1 MTMKNMMLYRITCPT
16 TQGILNDWEAL
27 SELLARKKAYLP
39 SGGQWRALGFD
50 LPVPSFSEMLVY
62 SGPGGCNLFSLYV
75 HERMLPG
82 ATIREHVFAKCKKI
96 EDRENRK
103 CYAKERAQIRDEVMA
118 ELLPKAF
125 IKHSYIPMLV
135 IGDLLV
141 VDTSSAKK
149 AEDALSTLR
158 DAMGSL
164 PVRPVSYQGNIV
176 EMMTK
181 MVDEKDSF
189 DYLRPGQR
197 TKLIDS
203 EGAQITV
210 KDLDLDSD
218 AISEHRDA
226 GFRPH
231 ELQIYLHD
239 RDDDANLLMV
249 FTLTDKLIFKGVKF
263 PDLVLDK
270 AKSEADGDAGA
281 YYDASLF
288 IFCDIVRT
296 LVKTFDEAIEE
307 VVYERKEA
315 YTPPAPPED
324 AASDEYRSPNLSQSE
339 QQEAVDEEDDTF
351 AVAPAAAEEDDDL

>member
-16 TQGILNDWEAL
+16 TQRILNDWEAL

-39 SGGQWRALGFD
+39 TGGQWRALGFD
-50 LPVPSFSEMLVY
+50 LPVPSFCDMLVY

-164 PVRPVSYQGNIV
+164 PVRPISYTCDMVG
-176 EMMTK
+176 MMTA
-181 MVDEKDSF
+181 MVDQDDAYDHLS
-189 DYLRPGQR
+189 PGQR
-197 TKLIDS
+197 TKLMDS

-210 KDLDLDSD
+210 KDLDLNSE
-218 AISEHRDA
+218 AITEHRNA
-226 GFRPH
+226 GFKPH
-231 ELQIYLHD
+231 ELQMYLHD
-239 RDDDANLLMV
+239 RDDESILMT

-270 AKSEADGDAGA
+270 AKNEADGDAAA

-288 IFCDIVRT
+288 IFCDIVRN
-296 LVKTFDEAIEE
+296 LVKTFDEAVEE

-324 AASDEYRSPNLSQSE
+324 AAADEYRSPNLSQSE

-351 AVAPAAAEEDDDL
+351 AVTPAAAEEDDDL